1 MQVLQ
6 LVILGIFFIVCAVL
20 IFLILIQSGR
30 GGGLGVLGGGGS
42 QSAFGSSTM
51 DVVTKATW
59 WGALGFFVLAVLA
72 AIAFSDTGPELPG
85 GAGAESGLSQ
95 PPAPV
100 EAGEAPESAPA
111 PVEGAPTSEP
121 GEP

>member
-6 LVILGIFFIVCAVL
+6 IVILAIFFIVCGVL

-30 GGGLGVLGGGGS
+30 GGGLGVIGGGGS

-72 AIAFSDTGPELPG
+72 AIAFSDTGPKLPDTPG
-85 GAGAESGLSQ
+85 LDSGLAPLDGAVPDA
-95 PPAPV
+95 PPAE
-100 EAGEAPESAPA
+100 EAGQPDAEPVAPA
-111 PVEGAPTSEP
+111 DPE
-121 GEP
+121 

>member
-6 LVILGIFFIVCAVL
+6 IVILAIFFIVCGVL

-59 WGALGFFVLAVLA
+59 WALGFFVLAVLA
-72 AIAFSDTGPELPG
+72 AIAFSDTGPKLPDTPG
-85 GAGAESGLSQ
+85 LDSGLAPLDGAVPDA
-95 PPAPV
+95 PPAE
-100 EAGEAPESAPA
+100 EAGQPDAEPVAPA
-111 PVEGAPTSEP
+111 DPE
-121 GEP
+121 